1 MKLFCILVLLLSTY
15 ISYCQSVPEVN
26 LIFGT
31 VDMTKVVETNKV
43 IFKNNFTPKDDI
55 VLLIQDYNKLYDK
68 ITIKVLYSRVIK
80 GHYNLIDIFEVKLK
94 EDSKVV
100 GFNYISL
107 GIYRVEMWN
116 NKKLKKVITFIINNQ

>member
-1 MKLFCILVLLLSTY
+1 MRIFFILIILLS
-15 ISYCQSVPEVN
+15 SYFSYGQSVPEVN

-31 VDMTKVVETNKV
+31 VDMTKVVETNQV

-68 ITIKVLYSRVIK
+68 ITIKVYYSRVIK
-80 GHYNLIDIFEVKLK
+80 GHYNLVDIFEVKLK
-94 EDSKVV
+94 ESSKVI

-107 GIYRVEMWN
+107 GVYRVEMWN
-116 NKKLKKVITFIINNQ
+116 NKKLKKVIAFIIN